1 MPSQPDKAILILAN
15 AVAEIV
21 GPESRAFQHLLV
33 AAGSDDGRDYSLA
46 CMSFDGLPR
55 AHRSAVQGKAEA
67 TATAVRQQTVLRRVL
82 RNLPP
87 RRPEKVEWLW
97 PRYVANTDRNADRK

>member
-1 MPSQPDKAILILAN
+1 MPSQPDKAILILAH

-33 AAGSDDGRDYSLA
+33 AAGSDDGRDYNRA
-46 CMSFDGLPR
+46 CVSFDGLP
-55 AHRSAVQGKAEA
+55 SAQRNAVRGKAEA

-82 RNLPP
+82 RNLPA
-87 RRPEKVEWLW
+87 RRPEKSEWVW
-97 PRYVANTDRNADRK
+97 PRYIANTDSAATRK

>member
-1 MPSQPDKAILILAN
+1 MPSQPDRAILILAN

-33 AAGSDDGRDYSLA
+33 AAGSDDGRDYSRA
-46 CMSFDGLPR
+46 RNSFDVLPTAQR
-55 AHRSAVQGKAEA
+55 TAVKGKAEA

-82 RNLPP
+82 RNLPA
-87 RRPEKVEWLW
+87 RRPEKSEWVW
-97 PRYVANTDRNADRK
+97 PRYVANTDNAANRK